1 MDTITQALLGSAVA
15 YSVAGRKA
23 PRASVLYGAAFGIL
37 PDLDVF
43 IQYTND
49 LDTMTFH
56 RSWTHSWIVHS
67 LLAPIVAWLMATLD
81 QRLSFQRWLML
92 IWLVW
97 ITHSGLD
104 AMTVYGTQLFW
115 PFMPP
120 PASVGS
126 IFIIDPFYSLPLAA
140 GFLAILM
147 AAGKQLS
154 HRVMIG
160 SLIFSTAY
168 LGWSYA
174 AQYWITQQTEH
185 ALQDQQIDYLHIK
198 ITPAPLTILLWRIV
212 VIDEDIYYEGFRSIF
227 DGDTAFSLTQY
238 ERGIKLKK
246 RLPDKTY
253 IDRITWFTQD
263 NFKLGQQ
270 HNMIVATDLRMGM
283 EPHYFFRFQLAKIH
297 NGAVISVAPQQLP
310 MQRNVRDRLHWVW
323 QRIWNPYVEPMIEKG
338 SVND

>member
-43 IQYTND
+43 IQYAND

-67 LLAPIVAWLMATLD
+67 LLAPLVAWLMSKLD
-81 QRLSFQRWLML
+81 KRLDFRRWLAL

-97 ITHSGLD
+97 TTHSGLD

-120 PASVGS
+120 PASIGS
-126 IFIIDPFYSLPLAA
+126 IFIIDPLYSLPLAA
-140 GFLAILM
+140 GFLAILL
-147 AAGKQLS
+147 AAGKRLS
-154 HRVMIG
+154 HAVMIG
-160 SLIFSTAY
+160 SLIFSTTY

-174 AQYWITQQTEH
+174 AQYWITQQTEQ
-185 ALQDQQIDYLHIK
+185 ALQDQQIDYQHIK
-198 ITPAPLTILLWRIV
+198 ITPAPLNTLLWRIV
-212 VIDEDIYYEGFRSIF
+212 VVDEDVYYEGFRSIF
-227 DGDTAFSLTQY
+227 DGNTAFSFTQFDRDM
-238 ERGIKLKK
+238 ELKK
-246 RLPDKTY
+246 LLPDETY
-253 IDRITWFTQD
+253 IERINWFTQD

-270 HNMIVATDLRMGM
+270 DNMLVATDLRMGM
-283 EPHYFFRFQLAKIH
+283 EPNYFFRFKLADIQDDE
-297 NGAVISVAPQQLP
+297 IIPIAPQQLG
-310 MQRNVRDRLHWVW
+310 MSRNAKAGLLWVW
-323 QRIWNPYVEPMIEKG
+323 RRIWNPYAEPIMARG
-338 SVND
+338 SVNG

>member
-43 IQYTND
+43 IQYAND

-67 LLAPIVAWLMATLD
+67 LLAPLVAWLMSKLD
-81 QRLSFQRWLML
+81 KRLDFRRWLAL

-97 ITHSGLD
+97 TTHSGLD

-120 PASVGS
+120 PASIGS
-126 IFIIDPFYSLPLAA
+126 IFIIDPLYSLPLAA
-140 GFLAILM
+140 GFLAILL
-147 AAGKQLS
+147 AARKRLS
-154 HRVMIG
+154 HAVMLG
-160 SLIFSTAY
+160 SLIFSTTY

-174 AQYWITQQTEH
+174 AQYWITQQTEQ
-185 ALQDQQIDYLHIK
+185 ALQDQQIDYQHIK
-198 ITPAPLTILLWRIV
+198 ITPAPLNTLLWRIV
-212 VIDEDIYYEGFRSIF
+212 VVDEEVYYEGFRSIF
-227 DGDTAFSLTQY
+227 DGNTAFSFTQFD
-238 ERGIKLKK
+238 RGMDLKK
-246 RLPDKTY
+246 LLPDETY
-253 IDRITWFTQD
+253 IERINWFTQD

-270 HNMIVATDLRMGM
+270 DNMLVATDLRMGM
-283 EPHYFFRFQLAKIH
+283 EPNYFFRFKLADIQDDE
-297 NGAVISVAPQQLP
+297 IIPIAPQQLG
-310 MQRNVRDRLHWVW
+310 MSRNAKAGLLWVW
-323 QRIWNPYVEPMIEKG
+323 RRIWNPYAEPIMARG
-338 SVND
+338 SVNG